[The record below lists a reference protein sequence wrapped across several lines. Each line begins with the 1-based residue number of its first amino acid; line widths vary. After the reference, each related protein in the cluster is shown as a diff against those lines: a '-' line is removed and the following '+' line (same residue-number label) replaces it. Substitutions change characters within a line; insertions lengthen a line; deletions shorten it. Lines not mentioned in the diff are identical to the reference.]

1 MNETAS
7 TRSLGSIHMTSFRLL
22 ILGALVVLGTALAP
36 DAAADEIEYIELD
49 TSERKTMRVAEVTSE
64 TWAKVSFRRKKKG
77 RGPEETID
85 TLQVIDVR
93 RDDSGKTADRLATV
107 EGEIRRGNYAE
118 AARLAKSISGG
129 GWKQDDDTGERF
141 YTSFRSGDPSGRN
154 KRPDWT
160 SEYGHF
166 LYAKALYLQAAEK
179 DSKSGLQDALYALDD
194 YEVQGLEEQKDGTKK
209 KTEIKS
215 GGFLARFDGGN
226 SRFFAD
232 AMVLKAN
239 ALVKLGK
246 YKEAAAIFEE
256 LAQRALQVPLH
267 PRYAYEAAIGPGT
280 IKEAQGDLDGA
291 INEYNKASGTIISL
305 LDQERHP
312 SLLAELGR
320 AYSRTRTLGA
330 AVKLRQA
337 EAADNAGLFAKLKAQ
352 LKAES
357 PDMLLRK
364 FGTKPQPVKD
374 AIVRG
379 ARDPMVRAVAG
390 NGIGL
395 AELKAK
401 NYEEAVFAFKTVTV
415 QHFQIKEQA
424 ARATYYLV
432 EAAREAA
439 KQAKSNKDAK
449 AMYESMAAEAKK
461 SLETTY
467 GDTEWARKG

>member
-1 MNETAS
+1 MNTPTRPLRLRSIPMASRVFRTAG
-7 TRSLGSIHMTSFRLL
+7 LALL
-22 ILGALVVLGTALAP
+22 ILAFVAPTAF
-36 DAAADEIEYIELD
+36 ADEIEYIDFD
-49 TSERKTMRVAEVTSE
+49 TKERKSLRVAEVTSE
-64 TWAKVSFRRKKKG
+64 TWSKVSFRRKKKG

-85 TLQVIDVR
+85 TIQVVAVK
-93 RDDSGKTADRLATV
+93 RDDGGKTAELLTTA

-118 AARLAKSISGG
+118 AARLANSITSG

-141 YTSFRSGDPSGRN
+141 YTSFRAGDPTGRK
-154 KRPDWT
+154 KRPDWK

-166 LYAKALYLQAAEK
+166 LYAKALYMQAAEK
-179 DSKSGLQDALYALDD
+179 GSKSGLQDALYALDD
-194 YEVQGLEEQKDGTKK
+194 FEVNGLEEQKDGTKK
-209 KTEIKS
+209 KVKIKT
-215 GGFLARFDGGN
+215 GGFLARFAGGN
-226 SRFFAD
+226 SRFYAD
-232 AMVLKAN
+232 AMVLKAKV
-239 ALVKLGK
+239 LVDLGK
-246 YKEAAAIFEE
+246 YKEAGALFEE

-267 PRYAYEAAIGPGT
+267 PRYAYEAAIGPGSL
-280 IKEAQGDLDGA
+280 KEAQGDLEAA

-305 LDQERHP
+305 LDQERRA
-312 SLLAELGR
+312 SLLVELGR

-337 EAADNAGLFAKLKAQ
+337 EKAKNPGLFAKLKAQ

-357 PDMLLRK
+357 PEMLIRK
-364 FGTKPQPVKD
+364 FGSKPQPVKE

-395 AELKAK
+395 AELMSK
-401 NYEEAVFAFKTVTV
+401 NYEDAVFAFKQVTV

-432 EAAREAA
+432 QAAREAA
-439 KQAKSNKDAK
+439 KAAKSNPDAK
-449 AMYESMAAEAKK
+449 AMYEAMADGAKK
-461 SLETTY
+461 ALETTY